1 MRLYKRSDIMDKKE
15 LKEKCIN
22 MFLEGKT
29 YTEIAKLTN
38 WSRTYISRLIED
50 DERVIRKKNTRKMK
64 VHKRKDDN
72 RLVIYI
78 PTAYIEKLGISR
90 DFNKDEYVDIK
101 LDEKNKNI
109 IIKKHS

>member
-1 MRLYKRSDIMDKKE
+1 MNKKE

-50 DERVIRKKNTRKMK
+50 DERVINKKK
-64 VHKRKDDN
+64 
-72 RLVIYI
+72 Y
-78 PTAYIEKLGISR
+78 
-90 DFNKDEYVDIK
+90 
-101 LDEKNKNI
+101 
-109 IIKKHS
+109 

>member
-1 MRLYKRSDIMDKKE
+1 MDKKE

-50 DERVIRKKNTRKMK
+50 DERVINKKNTRKIK
-64 VHKRKDDN
+64 VTKRKN
-72 RLVIYI
+72 RKQMVIYI
-78 PTAYIEKLGISR
+78 PTEFIEKLGISN
-90 DFNKDEYVDIK
+90 NKNINEYVNII
-101 LDEKNKNI
+101 LDEKAKNI
-109 IIKKHS
+109 KIQKA

>member
-1 MRLYKRSDIMDKKE
+1 MNKKE

-50 DERVIRKKNTRKMK
+50 DERVINKKNTRKIK
-64 VHKRKDDN
+64 VTKRKN
-72 RLVIYI
+72 RKQMVIYI
-78 PTAYIEKLGISR
+78 PTEFIEKLEISN
-90 DFNKDEYVDIK
+90 DKNINEYVDIT
-101 LDEKNKNI
+101 LDEKSKNI
-109 IIKKHS
+109 KIQKA